1 MAITLRGE
9 SVPEFDFAPGQPML
23 ELAEWLTEKTPGS
36 VAEARRTL
44 ARIPISE
51 RFLEGLVAEAMAT
64 LYARTVRGC
73 RLSAQFIVQML
84 YGSLDTP
91 FREKVEAMTLD
102 EARSAIYELIIA
114 QGRSHQQAID
124 FIESL
129 NQPVPA
135 VAAKAG
141 KSGA

>member
-1 MAITLRGE
+1 
-9 SVPEFDFAPGQPML
+9 ML
-23 ELAEWLTEKTPGS
+23 ELAEWLTGDVPES
-36 VAEARRTL
+36 LRAARVTL
-44 ARIPISE
+44 SRIPISE

-64 LYARTVRGC
+64 LFARTQRGC

-102 EARSAIYELIIA
+102 EARAAIYDLMIA
-114 QGRSHQQAID
+114 EGRSHQQALD

-129 NQPVPA
+129 SIPKLPA
-135 VAAKAG
+135 EAK
-141 KSGA
+141 